1 MKRLFWN
8 TGERRLRSLWRLLLT
23 ILMAFALSL
32 MPLYA
37 LRSLTSNDR
46 LFVFIAPCL
55 ILLGVLASIWI
66 AARFLDRR
74 PVSEF
79 GLSLDRRWWCDLCFG
94 LFLGGLLATT
104 LFVLQLV
111 IGWVEIVGW
120 FQHAD
125 PDESFGT
132 VIASYLMLTICVGIY
147 EEVSYR
153 GYLLRNIAEGTN
165 CSVVGPNR
173 SLVLAVT
180 VTSIAFALAHA
191 RNPNA
196 SVTGIINTVL
206 GGFVYGLPFLLT
218 GRLGLPIGIHITWNF
233 FQGPVFGFKVSGVGF
248 GGSVMA
254 TTKSGP
260 ILWTGGEY
268 GLEGGLLATGM
279 LVVALPLM
287 LGWIRF
293 HYGRIEVRTYLA
305 QAPSPIAAQIDEQSS

>member
-1 MKRLFWN
+1 
-8 TGERRLRSLWRLLLT
+8 
-23 ILMAFALSL
+23 MAFAFSL

-37 LRSLTSNDR
+37 LRSLTSNNR
-46 LFVFIAPCL
+46 LIVFIAPCL
-55 ILLGVLASIWI
+55 ILIGVLASIWI

-74 PVSEF
+74 RMSDF
-79 GLSLDRRWWCDLCFG
+79 GLSLDRRWWSDLCFG
-94 LFLGGLLATT
+94 MFLGGLLATT
-104 LFVLQLV
+104 LFVLQLA

-125 PDESFGT
+125 PAESFGT
-132 VIASYLMLTICVGIY
+132 VIASYLVLAICVGIY

-165 CSVVGPNR
+165 FSVVGPNR

-180 VTSIAFALAHA
+180 VTSLAFALAHA

-206 GGFVYGLPFLLT
+206 GSFVYGSPFLLA

-233 FQGPVFGFKVSGVGF
+233 FQGPVFGFRVSGVGF
-248 GGSVMA
+248 GGSVI
-254 TTKSGP
+254 TTSKSGP
-260 ILWTGGEY
+260 ALWTGGEY

-279 LVVALPLM
+279 LAVALPLM

-293 HYGRIEVRTYLA
+293 RYGRLAINTCLA
-305 QAPSPIAAQIDEQSS
+305 QAPSPIATQIDEQSS